1 MARPTP
7 ADLDAIGAAWQ
18 PDPHASSTLG
28 ADAYTDPAWLDLELD
43 AIFSRSWQWVC
54 HVEQLREPGAYVTAQ
69 VAGHPVA
76 ITRAADGELNA
87 FYNVCRHR
95 AHQLLEGAGTTR
107 RIVCPYHAWS
117 YDLTGQLLGAP
128 LTQDLIDF
136 DVADICLHGVR
147 VEEFAGFVYVNLDAE
162 AVPLIEQSGT
172 LIEELARVAPDIE
185 RLTFAHRLTYEI
197 ASDWKNVVDNFLECY
212 HCPVAHKDFC
222 TLVEM
227 DTYEV
232 VTDGIWSRQYAEAGK
247 TANSAYDVED
257 ASVTMQTVW
266 WLWPNTCLLR
276 FPGRPNFMV
285 LQILPDGPGRTLE
298 TIDFYLEKPNRP
310 QPRSRRSATST
321 MSCRSRTSRSSRASS
336 GAWPRRPSKPDA
348 SSSSEGREARRTRP
362 GDPST
367 PSTTSTA
374 SSSTRIVRRWSR
386 AGVG

>member
-298 TIDFYLEKPNRP
+298 TIDFYLEKPEPSPAEVEAIRYIDDVL
-310 QPRSRRSATST
+310 QVEDIAIVESIQRG
-321 MSCRSRTSRSSRASS
+321 MASP
-336 GAWPRRPSKPDA
+336 AF
-348 SSSSEGREARRTRP
+348 EA
-362 GDPST
+362 G
-367 PSTTSTA
+367 
-374 SSSTRIVRRWSR
+374 RIVVERGPGGEENPSGRSEHAVHHFHGLLLDAYR
-386 AGVG
+386 QALE